1 MSRTVITLDYDAET
15 DQLYIEREN
24 DPEIDEEAAQD
35 HPAAV
40 YGAIAMETLNQAAD
54 AQCVRCV
61 GEVVNRL
68 RDMADALHA
77 GKGTVEMQS
86 PDETNLH

>member
-15 DQLYIEREN
+15 DQLYIERHN
-24 DPEIDEEAAQD
+24 DPEINEQTAQD

-54 AQCVRCV
+54 AKCAHCVA
-61 GEVVNRL
+61 EVVNQVRH
-68 RDMADALHA
+68 MADRLHE
-77 GKGTVEMQS
+77 GKDTLERQS
-86 PDETNLH
+86 SETTNLH